1 MNITVMWLALAII
14 LFIIEAATVGM
25 VCMWFGI
32 GAVVSMLCSFFITNV
47 YIQWAIFI
55 VAAVVML
62 VLLRPLAKEAI
73 SKNSEK
79 TNVSALIGRT
89 AFLTDDINE
98 ESHGRVKLGD
108 ISWIAVSSQ
117 GETIKKG
124 EKVKI
129 VLVKGNKL
137 VVEKV

>member
-1 MNITVMWLALAII
+1 MNMTVMWLGLALI

-32 GAVVSMLCSFFITNV
+32 GAIISMLCSYFITNI
-47 YIQWAIFI
+47 YIQWTIFI
-55 VAAVVML
+55 VVSVIML
-62 VLLRPLAKEAI
+62 VLLRPLAKKAMSNNAE
-73 SKNSEK
+73 S
-79 TNVSALIGRT
+79 TNVSALIGKT

-98 ESHGRVKLGD
+98 ESYGRVKFGD

-124 EKVKI
+124 EKVKVI
-129 VLVKGNKL
+129 LVKGNKL
-137 VVEKV
+137 VVEKF